1 MARLKAGELTPLI
14 HARWPVAEAGRAMKC
29 MQGARHIGKIV
40 FTNSP
45 LARGRCARTG
55 AIW

>member
-1 MARLKAGELTPLI
+1 
-14 HARWPVAEAGRAMKC
+14 MKC

-45 LARGRCARTG
+45 LAREPYGRTG
-55 AIW
+55 PIW